1 MSAII
6 TIQFTVGPDY
16 RPGDYAHLHGNS
28 GSGAI
33 DWETPLT
40 REVLDLFPD
49 GAGLA
54 GYGHAPYGHYPYG
67 HASAMDTPGYGHCPY
82 GHYPFGHGAV
92 TIEANIEV
100 ASCGSYIF
108 GFAVYDTAGNA
119 HSGTPEETTVEVHTA
134 GAAPSGLKFNSYNKT
149 TDVLILDIV

>member
-33 DWETPLT
+33 DWNTPLNN
-40 REVLDLFPD
+40 EVFDLFPD

-67 HASAMDTPGYGHCPY
+67 H
-82 GHYPFGHGAV
+82 GAV
-92 TIEANIEV
+92 TIEADVEV

-108 GFAVYDTAGNA
+108 GFACYDAAGNA

-134 GAAPSGLKFNSYNKT
+134 PAAPTALKFNAYNKT
-149 TDVLILDIV
+149 TDVLILDAT